1 MPRPSLPKNRRSGFS
16 LVEVVLALGVVAAAV
31 LGGASLLGGIGSVSG
46 VVLGIFLL
54 AILRNGLNLLGVSPY
69 FFQIV
74 IGLILLA
81 STGITGLSLRRRR
94 VAEA

>member
-1 MPRPSLPKNRRSGFS
+1 MNGGL
-16 LVEVVLALGVVAAAV
+16 LMVVAAAV
-31 LGGASLLGGIGSVSG
+31 LAGASLLGGIGTVSG

-54 AILRNGLNLLGVSPY
+54 AVLRNGLNLLGVSPY

-74 IGLILLA
+74 IGVILLA

>member
-1 MPRPSLPKNRRSGFS
+1 MTRA
-16 LVEVVLALGVVAAAV
+16 LVT
-31 LGGASLLGGIGSVSG
+31 GATGYIGSLLVPRLLAARRLADDPRTAWRSVSG
-46 VVLGIFLL
+46 VALGILLL

-74 IGLILLA
+74 IGVVLLA

-94 VAEA
+94 VAEAA